1 MFGRPFRTSVLAC
14 RLEAYTGFEPAL
26 PAWKAGVLDRYTNT
40 PYMPPE
46 TRFGNDKATMQK
58 LQTLSD
64 GKFNETKGVWSLG
77 CPTNGWGSWIRTNER
92 TGLDGVKVRC
102 LTAWRYPNMIKVSSE
117 STLRK
122 MTEFACHDL
131 KCANACFSELVTR
144 KKAPRAFCRDSC
156 CSAIELGPWRRQ
168 PQTTSPSS
176 APILGAAPAGAW

>member
-1 MFGRPFRTSVLAC
+1 
-14 RLEAYTGFEPAL
+14 
-26 PAWKAGVLDRYTNT
+26 
-40 PYMPPE
+40 MPPE

-131 KCANACFSELVTR
+131 KCTNACFSELVTR

-156 CSAIELGPWRRQ
+156 CSATELGLWRLMSCPSIVFVGSDSGGCAGRYQ
-168 PQTTSPSS
+168 VTMGLVRAGFISGQVDTSAYSEKRSQTKSRNNPLQTT
-176 APILGAAPAGAW
+176 LLFL